1 MCGNGPWSVQDRVY
15 QLSEF
20 HQGSMV
26 VGGPLIPLVP
36 VTCNNCGY
44 TIVVN
49 AILAG
54 ALPGPLPLPEKKE

>member
-1 MCGNGPWSVQDRVY
+1 
-15 QLSEF
+15 
-20 HQGSMV
+20 MV